1 MARKGSLS
9 RKTYF
14 PIVGDTFTAA
24 DRQFECIRANKFDAI
39 RYGLLVDAAGT
50 FTAIHSQDSSWLDG
64 VTRIVRKDKVYNL
77 NYATSTWQEG

>member
-14 PIVGDTFTAA
+14 PIVGDTFASA
-24 DRQFECIRANKFDAI
+24 DQQFECVRANKYSTM

-50 FTAIHSQDSSWLDG
+50 FTAIHSEDPSWLDQM
-64 VTRIVRKDKVYNL
+64 VRIVRKGKVYAFNH
-77 NYATSTWQEG
+77 ATNTWQES